1 MVPMLAAYLDRMS
14 AAPGEEIA
22 VKVGGF
28 GVSRYQAE
36 LRRIIQGDTHPDG
49 PGYQDELIVP
59 DLCGERP
66 ALRKA
71 ITPGSYAR
79 IADRGGVL
87 ASLASFTIAVPVAP
101 TRVGPDGSIIMLVTG
116 GSGTFQLGLTPD
128 GRPFAAFDDG
138 VAAPNSPAVQLA
150 APLPK
155 KAWTVL
161 IASYDSPRET
171 LSLHAGD
178 GSRITQSISAEVP
191 PSPTRGG
198 GVFIA
203 GLYGTRTFDGKIDNP
218 ALFDCA
224 LDPNEA
230 ARLLAEPV
238 RLINDPGLVAY
249 WDFSRNI
256 ETATIADASPH
267 HLDGVLAQSPARAMT
282 GWRWHG
288 EALDWRQRPDLYSA
302 IHFHSS
308 DMTDAEWDTDF
319 TFTVPPKARSGI
331 YAVRFIPDGDETK
344 ESFAVFAVR
353 PARDQPTKNSVC
365 FLMPTASYLAYAN
378 HRLGL
383 DVPGTE
389 VGMGRL
395 VEIDR
400 HHAFLQE
407 HPEFGYSFY
416 EVHDDGSG
424 VFYSSRNRPILD
436 IQPKVKGFLGG
447 WGSNVWQFN
456 ADTHITGWLEH
467 EGVGYDVITDEDLHN
482 DGLALLRRYRT
493 VITGTHPEYHS
504 TAMLDAIQGFL
515 DRGGRLMYLGGNGF
529 YWRIS
534 FSPHHPGVIECRR
547 SEAGIRPWEPGPG
560 QFHHAFTG
568 EYGGLWRRNGRSS
581 GALVGVVMASQ
592 GFDISEPYVLSEA
605 AGDPRVAFMFEG
617 LDGTPGRRFGAF
629 GLSGG
634 GAAGLEIDRADAALG
649 TPPHALVV
657 GSSQTHTDIYLMT
670 PEDLL
675 DPTPDWTGTQTDL
688 VRADLTFMETSGG
701 GAVLAVGSIAWAG
714 AMAWNG
720 FDNEVARLTRNVL
733 RRFDNPAPFKMP

>member
-1 MVPMLAAYLDRMS
+1 MVMIAAYLDRMS
-14 AAPGEEIA
+14 AAPGEEVA
-22 VKVGGF
+22 VKVGSF
-28 GVSRYQAE
+28 GAQTYRAE
-36 LRRIIQGDTHPDG
+36 LRRIIQGDTHPEG
-49 PGYQDELIVP
+49 PGYRDELIVA
-59 DLCGERP
+59 DLCGKRP
-66 ALRKA
+66 ALRKE
-71 ITPGSYAR
+71 IYGGSHGR
-79 IADRGGVL
+79 VPDKGGVL
-87 ASLASFTIAVPVAP
+87 ASLQSFTFAVPIAP
-101 TRVGPDGSIIMLVTG
+101 TRVGPDGSIILLFAG
-116 GSGTFQLGLTPD
+116 ANGFFQLGLTPD
-128 GRPFAAFDDG
+128 GVAFASFDDG
-138 VAAPNSPAVQLA
+138 FTALKDVATRLVTPIPF
-150 APLPK
+150 

-161 IASYDSPRET
+161 VASYDSASQT
-171 LSLHAGD
+171 MSLSAID
-178 GSRITQSISAEVP
+178 GLRIGQSVSSIVQP
-191 PSPTRGG
+191 YPSDGG
-198 GVFIA
+198 SLFIA
-203 GLYGTRTFDGKIDNP
+203 GLYGTRPFDGKIDSP
-218 ALFDCA
+218 ALFDRV
-224 LDPNEA
+224 LDPLEA
-230 ARLLAEPV
+230 CRLLAEPL
-238 RLINDPGLVAY
+238 RLIKDPRLVAY

-256 ETATIADASPH
+256 DTPVIDDSSPH
-267 HLDGVLAQSPARAMT
+267 HLDGMLYQTPARAMT
-282 GWRWHG
+282 GWRWRG

-308 DMTDAEWDTDF
+308 DMTDADWETDF
-319 TFTVPPKARSGI
+319 TFTVPPTARSGV
-331 YAVRFIPDGDETK
+331 YAVRLIPDGDETQ
-344 ESFAVFAVR
+344 ETFAVFAVR
-353 PARDQPTKNSVC
+353 PALDQPTKNTVC

-389 VGMGRL
+389 TGMGRL

-407 HPEFGYSFY
+407 HPELGYSFY

-436 IQPKVKGFLGG
+436 LQPKVKGFLGG

-467 EGVGYDVITDEDLHN
+467 EGIGYDVITDEDLHN

-504 TAMLDAIQGFL
+504 TEMLDAIQGFL

-534 FSPHHPGVIECRR
+534 SSQQHPGVIECRR

-581 GALVGVVMASQ
+581 AELVGVVMSSQ

-605 AGDPRVAFMFEG
+605 VRDPRIAFMFDG
-617 LDGTPGRRFGAF
+617 LDVMPGQKFGAF

-649 TPPHALVV
+649 TPSHALVL
-657 GSSQTHTDIYLMT
+657 GSSEKHTDIYLMT

-688 VRADLTFMETSGG
+688 VRADLTFMETTGG
-701 GAVLAVGSIAWAG
+701 GAVLSVGSIAWGG

-720 FDNEVARLTRNVL
+720 YDNEVARFTRNVL